1 MKSYFYI
8 ILIISVLPLVSCKKD
23 ISGKPNPELPI
34 DVDDSYN
41 YNTPSYFPALNYPI
55 DNKPTR
61 RKFELGKKLF
71 FDKLLSKENAIS
83 CGSCHF
89 QNLAFSDS
97 VQFSIGSAGQLGERN
112 SPTLTNIGYN
122 SNFFWDGGVPTL
134 ELQALA
140 PLDNHKEFDLP
151 YDSLLLR
158 LNNNSNYK
166 QLFKAAFNEDATLN
180 NYTKALACY
189 QRAFIS
195 GNSKYDDY
203 FYRNN
208 SKAFT
213 ASELSGFQLF
223 INPTIGCNSCHSGF
237 NFTNGGFE
245 NNGLSVNYKDA
256 GRYKVT
262 GYIQDL
268 AKFKVPTLRNVALTA
283 PYMHD
288 GSFATLTQVI
298 DHYDSGGQA
307 HSNKSPKVKPL
318 NLTTQQ
324 KTDLVNFLKTLTDD
338 EFIKNQDLKP

>member
-1 MKSYFYI
+1 M
-8 ILIISVLPLVSCKKD
+8 PLVSCKKD

-34 DVDDSYN
+34 DVDDSYI
-41 YNTPSYFPALNYPI
+41 YNTPSYFPALNYPN

-166 QLFKAAFNEDATLN
+166 QLFMAAFNEDATLN

-307 HSNKSPKVKPL
+307 HSSKSPKVKPL

>member
-34 DVDDSYN
+34 DVDDSYI
-41 YNTPSYFPALNYPI
+41 YNTPSYFPALNYPN

-166 QLFKAAFNEDATLN
+166 QLFMAAFNEDATLN

-307 HSNKSPKVKPL
+307 HSSKSPKVKPL

>member
-1 MKSYFYI
+1 M
-8 ILIISVLPLVSCKKD
+8 SCKKD
-23 ISGKPNPELPI
+23 IKDKPNPELPI
-34 DVDDSYN
+34 DTDDNYI
-41 YNTPSYFPALNYPI
+41 YNTPSYFPALNYPN
-55 DNKPTR
+55 DNKPTK

-71 FDKLLSKENAIS
+71 FDKLLSKDNSIS

-97 VQFSIGSAGQLGERN
+97 VQFSIGTAGQVGERN

-122 SNFFWDGGVPTL
+122 SSFFWDGGVPTL

-166 QLFKAAFNEDATLN
+166 QLFNAAFNADATLN

-203 FYRNN
+203 FYKNN
-208 SKAFT
+208 SSAYT
-213 ASELSGFQLF
+213 ASELNGFQLF
-223 INPTIGCNSCHSGF
+223 INPAIGCNTCHSGF

-245 NNGLSVNYKDA
+245 NNGLYVNYPDQ

-268 AKFKVPTLRNVALTA
+268 AKFKVPTLRNVELTA

-288 GSFATLTQVI
+288 GSFATLKDVI
-298 DHYDSGGQA
+298 EYYSDPYQFVTNPINMDTTLL
-307 HSNKSPKVKPL
+307 KPI
-318 NLTTQQ
+318 NFTTQE
-324 KTDLVNFLKTLTDD
+324 KEDLEAFLLSLTDRR
-338 EFIKNQDLKP
+338 FSN

>member
-1 MKSYFYI
+1 M
-8 ILIISVLPLVSCKKD
+8 PLVSCKKD

-34 DVDDSYN
+34 DVDDSYI
-41 YNTPSYFPALNYPI
+41 YNTPSYFPALNYPN

-166 QLFKAAFNEDATLN
+166 QLFMAAFNEDATLN

>member
-23 ISGKPNPELPI
+23 VSGKPNPELPI
-34 DVDDSYN
+34 DVDDSYI
-41 YNTPSYFPALNYPI
+41 YNTPSYFPALNYPN

-134 ELQALA
+134 ELQALV